1 MNSDILL
8 SVLAV
13 GIVAVTAWRKL
24 RAKPPPAADAPAPA
38 PAAEPARTD
47 LRRLLVTWQE
57 EQREQQ
63 RRTEE
68 CLRVLK
74 TLVEQA
80 AQLPPKP

>member
-8 SVLAV
+8 SILAV

-24 RAKPPPAADAPAPA
+24 RTKPPPAAETATPAPA
-38 PAAEPARTD
+38 VEPGRTD